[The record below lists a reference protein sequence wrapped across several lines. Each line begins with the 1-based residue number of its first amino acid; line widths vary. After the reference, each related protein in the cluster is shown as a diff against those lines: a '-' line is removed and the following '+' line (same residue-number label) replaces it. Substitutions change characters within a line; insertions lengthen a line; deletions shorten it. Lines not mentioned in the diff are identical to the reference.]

1 MNEFRIVFIFV
12 LAVVG
17 WFGYAIERE
26 RRVKAENKI
35 KKFYGIKCEES
46 LERNRFL
53 QNINAADVKE
63 ILEKQ
68 VKTGASAIRC
78 ILVML
83 AVKAAAWLS
92 LRKRSMMEQL
102 SINNETTD

>member
-1 MNEFRIVFIFV
+1 MNELKIAMIFV

-46 LERNRFL
+46 LEKNRFL
-53 QNINAADVKE
+53 QNINAADVRE

-68 VKTGASAIRC
+68 VKTGASAIQRT
-78 ILVML
+78 LANA
-83 AVKAAAWLS
+83 AVKVALWLS
-92 LRKRSMMEQL
+92 VRKRSMMEQL
-102 SINNETTD
+102 SVNNEE

>member
-1 MNEFRIVFIFV
+1 MNEIRIAFVFV

-35 KKFYGIKCEES
+35 KKFYGVKCEEQKT
-46 LERNRFL
+46 FL

-92 LRKRSMMEQL
+92 LLKRSMMEPL
-102 SINNETTD
+102 SINNKD